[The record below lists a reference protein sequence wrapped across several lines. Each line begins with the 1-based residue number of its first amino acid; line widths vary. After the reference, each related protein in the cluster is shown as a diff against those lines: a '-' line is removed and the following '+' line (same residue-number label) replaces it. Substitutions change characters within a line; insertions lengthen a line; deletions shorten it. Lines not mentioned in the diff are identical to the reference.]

1 MNSPSFRS
9 ILKTYGTS
17 TNEVGPVIS
26 WFSLYTDR
34 LALFCGATTTLAECD
49 DDEVRNFDEGR
60 RPPSSV
66 DSSSPPKLVM
76 YVICP
81 EFTGECDR
89 ERERDLD

>member
-1 MNSPSFRS
+1 LELSQHLLDLLLPED
-9 ILKTYGTS
+9 LLPGDP
-17 TNEVGPVIS
+17 E
-26 WFSLYTDR
+26 R

-60 RPPSSV
+60 RPPSSF

>member
-1 MNSPSFRS
+1 M
-9 ILKTYGTS
+9 
-17 TNEVGPVIS
+17 
-26 WFSLYTDR
+26 
-34 LALFCGATTTLAECD
+34 LAECD
-49 DDEVRNFDEGR
+49 DDEESNLDEGR

-89 ERERDLD
+89 ERDRDLDCDLRYGSYVGLVRAA